1 MKPRRIVNP
10 SVVGVARAGVVAVP
24 PIGASGIQ
32 GLAIQIRAP
41 AITITIVAGP
51 PSDSDCHE
59 AVVEA
64 IVEVA
69 VMGEVIIV
77 EVIVIVAMP
86 IVAMPSTMA
95 TIPGNVTPAAMPAAA
110 SKVGATHVASMP
122 TAASKVSA
130 THVASPK
137 VAAAHVA
144 STKVAAT
151 AKMTTSAEMSATAV
165 AGIRHDGSKKQATGK
180 GSYCGYTHSHDYSPW
195 ARLARDPS
203 ADLVM
208 S

>member
-1 MKPRRIVNP
+1 
-10 SVVGVARAGVVAVP
+10 
-24 PIGASGIQ
+24 
-32 GLAIQIRAP
+32 
-41 AITITIVAGP
+41 
-51 PSDSDCHE
+51 
-59 AVVEA
+59 
-64 IVEVA
+64 
-69 VMGEVIIV
+69 MGEVIIV

-86 IVAMPSTMA
+86 IVAMPSTMT
-95 TIPGNVTPAAMPAAA
+95 TIPGNVTGAAMPTPA
-110 SKVGATHVASMP
+110 SKVGVAHVAATP
-122 TAASKVSA
+122 TASKVSA